1 LVLAVSAVPP
11 DTPRES
17 ALLSAFLQEGD
28 EEALA
33 TLVARLTP
41 RLYRVARALTAWRQL
56 GARTI
61 VEQAWRTV
69 LASPETVARGEGALA
84 SRLLLEVTRRALA
97 VGDSPREDADA
108 DTDPARQAAMRAVA
122 LLPTQE
128 RAVYVLHDVAGVP
141 VDDIGRVLAR
151 PSARVRV
158 ELWHARLAVT
168 TLLGASEE
176 GAPVE
181 GDDPTAPVPPDIW
194 EEPTPPELLARI
206 AEAAL
211 HRRSLLPSRPTAG
224 WEGG

>member
-1 LVLAVSAVPP
+1 MPS
-11 DTPRES
+11 ES
-17 ALLSAFLQEGD
+17 ILLSAFLQDGD
-28 EEALA
+28 EVALA

-61 VEQAWRTV
+61 VEQAWRAV

-84 SRLLLEVTRRALA
+84 ARLLLEVTRRSLA
-97 VGDSPREDADA
+97 VGDSPRDDADA

-128 RAVYVLHDVAGVP
+128 RAVYVLHDVAGVS

-158 ELWHARLAVT
+158 ELWHARLAIT
-168 TLLGASEE
+168 TLLGATDASPAS
-176 GAPVE
+176 G
-181 GDDPTAPVPPDIW
+181 GDDPTAPVPADLW

-211 HRRSLLPSRPTAG
+211 HRRSLLASRPGSTV
-224 WEGG
+224 WRWS